1 MFTLQNNYS
10 LKLKKSNLKILR
22 RSDCYFLYRPAS
34 LDMIH
39 ANAVSAIRKVRVDK
53 IRFTHPFKNQITSKN
68 H

>member
-10 LKLKKSNLKILR
+10 LTLKKSNLKILR
-22 RSDCYFLYRPAS
+22 RSDSYFLYRPAS
-34 LDMIH
+34 LGMIH

-53 IRFTHPFKNQITSKN
+53 IRFTHPFKNLITSKN